1 MNLYDLYVIYKGGQT
16 LYHKR
21 FSVVEIDQDLITAFL
36 TAIDNFSKEVLPSS
50 EPLKVI
56 EKGDSKVLMAYS
68 PDIVLALI
76 CNTDTQEEME
86 ELRNILEKILY
97 EIIKVY
103 AEFLKSWRGNLREV
117 EGIGD
122 IIEEHIQKILKK
134 TPPPDLVTLMQNPE
148 SFYFDIDDRGINIY
162 NTLLRSSKGFG
173 LFLKKLRISI
183 EYCDMILNEIH
194 GEKKNAYEISQA
206 LGLDISRVLALLRTL
221 RIRGLVNIW
230 M

>member
-16 LYHKR
+16 IYHKR
-21 FSVVEIDQDLITAFL
+21 FSVVQIDQDLITAFL

-68 PDIVLALI
+68 PDLVLALV
-76 CNTDTQEEME
+76 CNTKNAEEMKT
-86 ELRNILEKILY
+86 LREILETVLY
-97 EIIKVY
+97 EILEVY
-103 AEFLKSWRGNLREV
+103 GDFLKTWRGNLKEL
-117 EGIGD
+117 EGIGEV
-122 IIEEHIQKILKK
+122 IEENLRDILKK
-134 TPPPDLVTLMQNPE
+134 TPPPALKTLMESPD
-148 SFYFDIDDRGINIY
+148 SFYFNVDDRGVNLY
-162 NTLLRSSKGFG
+162 NTLLRPSRGFG
-173 LFLKKLRISI
+173 LFLKKLHIPI

-194 GEKKNAYEISQA
+194 HEKRNGVEISNA
-206 LGLDISRVLALLRTL
+206 LGLDLNRVIAILRTL